1 VHTFEHRVAGI
12 SGFLRDSGNTF
23 KAQNFIPNC
32 MIQREIDNICGP
44 KLVPLW
50 PSRATCV
57 FGIDCVCFH
66 KKNPEAPET
75 LEFPMHINT
84 DFVRTGL
91 PLCGGHPTSPR
102 CIITGKS

>member
-1 VHTFEHRVAGI
+1 MHIFEHRVAGI

-32 MIQREIDNICGP
+32 MIQREIDNICT
-44 KLVPLW
+44 LVAV
-50 PSRATCV
+50 ATCV

-66 KKNPEAPET
+66 TKNPEAPET

-102 CIITGKS
+102 CIINGKS